1 MKNNCMPVAQGIY
14 KIINTVNL
22 KFYIGSTT
30 NLKQR
35 KAAHLS
41 CLRGGYHY
49 NNHLQNSFN
58 KHGESCFVFEI
69 LEVIP
74 KTKSLDDVRDIE
86 QSYLDKVE
94 NWDLCFN
101 VNKFVQYLN
110 ISPLSKETKIKM
122 SESRKGAKN
131 PNYGKNRSQKIKR
144 LLHEANRVS
153 GAGVYKTEEG
163 NYRAEISIFGVTI
176 YLGRYKT
183 KEEALKLR
191 ILAENYY
198 WHEDESLAE
207 FFKNLAE
214 KLTKTKELPV
224 GVHYISRINR
234 YSAQLKVNR
243 KTTNL
248 GCFKTP
254 EEALERRL
262 LGEKYYW
269 EKDLSLEP
277 LFRKKIP
284 AMPKGVS
291 KNGNRYSAY
300 IQENGKRKYLG
311 NYETVDLAVKGRENY
326 IKKSS
331 PELTGEDFIVI

>member
-1 MKNNCMPVAQGIY
+1 MPVAQGIY

-35 KAAHLS
+35 KASHLS

-49 NNHLQNSFN
+49 NSHLQNSFN
-58 KHGESCFVFEI
+58 KYGESCFVFEI
-69 LEVIP
+69 LEVVP

-101 VNKFVQYLN
+101 ANKFAQYLN
-110 ISPLSKETKIKM
+110 VSPLSKETKIKM

-131 PNYGKNRSQKIKR
+131 PNYGKNRSQKVKK

-153 GAGVYKTEEG
+153 GAGVYKTEEE
-163 NYRAEISIFGVTI
+163 NYKAEIGIFGETI

-191 ILAENYY
+191 LLAENYY
-198 WHEDESLAE
+198 WHKDESLAE
-207 FFKNLAE
+207 FFKNLTE
-214 KLTKTKELPV
+214 RLTKTRELPV

-234 YSAQLKVNR
+234 YSAQLKVNK

-248 GCFKTP
+248 GCFKTS

-284 AMPKGVS
+284 AMPKGVA

-311 NYETVDLAVKGRENY
+311 NYETVELAVQGRESY

-331 PELTGEDFIVI
+331 PELTEEDFIVV

>member
-1 MKNNCMPVAQGIY
+1 MPVAQGIY
-14 KIINTVNL
+14 KIINTVNF

-35 KAAHLS
+35 KASHFS

-58 KHGESCFVFEI
+58 KYGESCFVFEI
-69 LEVIP
+69 LEIVP

-94 NWDLCFN
+94 DWGLCFN
-101 VNKFVQYLN
+101 INKFVQYLN
-110 ISPLSKETKIKM
+110 GSPLSKETKIKM

-131 PNYGKNRSQKIKR
+131 PNYGKNRSQKVKK

-153 GAGVYKTEEG
+153 GAGISKTKDETYKTEL
-163 NYRAEISIFGVTI
+163 NLFGETI

-183 KEEALKLR
+183 KEEALKVRL
-191 ILAENYY
+191 LAEKYY
-198 WHEDESLAE
+198 WHKDESLAE
-207 FFKNLAE
+207 FFKD
-214 KLTKTKELPV
+214 LTKKKELPI

-234 YSAQLKVNR
+234 YSAQLKVNKR
-243 KTTNL
+243 TTNL

-262 LGEKYYW
+262 LGERYYW
-269 EKDLSLEP
+269 EKDLTLEP

-284 AMPKGVS
+284 MMPSGVA
-291 KNGNRYSAY
+291 KNHNRYSAY
-300 IQENGKRKYLG
+300 IHENGKRKYLG
-311 NYETVDLAVKGRENY
+311 NYETIELAAQARESY
-326 IKKSS
+326 IKNL
-331 PELTGEDFIVI
+331 PQT